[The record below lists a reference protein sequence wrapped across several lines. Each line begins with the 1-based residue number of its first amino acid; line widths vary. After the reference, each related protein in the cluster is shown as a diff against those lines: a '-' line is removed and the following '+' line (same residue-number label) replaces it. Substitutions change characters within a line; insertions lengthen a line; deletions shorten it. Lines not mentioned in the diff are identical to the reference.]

1 LIYSFTLKDGV
12 MSNDNNDTEFAFVID
27 GIIDRNGVIVI
38 ESVKQQDQLRSK
50 GYGEKIKDMYIL
62 ESYEALFLLYCKR
75 LVLKKQKNILDFSN
89 FLQTL
94 LKIDLFIF
102 TKFLIFRDLRTRG
115 YIAKEGFGFGN
126 DFRVYERGE
135 YSRKAAKYVIFGIN
149 EGISIKANTLFQ
161 NIRSIEKMG
170 KEAIIAVIERR
181 GEIIYYKVNQ
191 KRFSQNVKFLP
202 EQKITS

>member
-1 LIYSFTLKDGV
+1 VYL
-12 MSNDNNDTEFAFVID
+12 SNENDIEFAFVID
-27 GIIDRNGVIVI
+27 GIIDRNGVILI
-38 ESVKQQDQLRSK
+38 DSVKQQDQLRSK
-50 GYGEKIKDMYIL
+50 GYGEKIKDRYIL
-62 ESYEALFLLYCKR
+62 ENYEALFLLYSKR
-75 LVLKKQKNILDFSN
+75 LVLTKQNSTLDFST

-94 LKIDLFIF
+94 LKNDLSIF

-115 YIAKEGFGFGN
+115 YIAKEGFGFGD

-149 EGISIKANTLFQ
+149 EGISVKANILFE

-181 GEIIYYKVNQ
+181 GEIIYYKVSR
-191 KRFSQNVKFLP
+191 KKFSPNTKFLP
-202 EQKITS
+202 QQKIT

>member
-1 LIYSFTLKDGV
+1 
-12 MSNDNNDTEFAFVID
+12 MSNDNDMEFAFVIE
-27 GIIDRNGVIVI
+27 GVIHKNGVVLI

-50 GYGEKIKDMYIL
+50 GYGEKIQDMYIV
-62 ESYEALFLLYCKR
+62 ESYEALFLLYSRR
-75 LVLKKQKNILDFSN
+75 LVLKKKKTIVDFSN
-89 FLQTL
+89 FLQML
-94 LKIDLFIF
+94 LKKDLSIF

-135 YSRKAAKYVIFGIN
+135 YSRKPAKYVIFGIN
-149 EGISIKANTLFQ
+149 EGISIKANLLYE

-181 GEIIYYKVNQ
+181 GEIIYYKVNR
-191 KRFSQNVKFLP
+191 KNFTKNNSFPLDKNIEK
-202 EQKITS
+202 

>member
-1 LIYSFTLKDGV
+1 MM
-12 MSNDNNDTEFAFVID
+12 MSNDNETEFAFVIE
-27 GIIDRNGVIVI
+27 GVITRNGVVVI

-50 GYGEKIKDMYIL
+50 GYGEKIQDMYIL
-62 ESYEALFLLYCKR
+62 ESYEALFLLYSKR
-75 LVLKKQKNILDFSN
+75 LFLKKKKTIVDFSN

-94 LKIDLFIF
+94 LKKDLSIF

-135 YSRKAAKYVIFGIN
+135 YSRKPAKYVIFGIN
-149 EGISIKANTLFQ
+149 EGISIKANLLYE

-181 GEIIYYKVNQ
+181 GEIIYYKVNL
-191 KRFSQNVKFLP
+191 KKFTNNIKLLQDKNI
-202 EQKITS
+202 EK

>member
-1 LIYSFTLKDGV
+1 MIYSFTLENLNL
-12 MSNDNNDTEFAFVID
+12 SNDKDTEFAFNID
-27 GIIDRNGVIVI
+27 GMIDQNGVIVV

-62 ESYEALFLLYCKR
+62 ESYEALFLLYYNR
-75 LVLKKQKNILDFSN
+75 LVLKQQKSILDFST

-94 LKIDLFIF
+94 LKIDLSIF

-115 YIAKEGFGFGN
+115 YIPKEGFGFGN

-149 EGISIKANTLFQ
+149 EGLSVEANILFE

-191 KRFSQNVKFLP
+191 KKFSPNIKFLP
-202 EQKITS
+202 HK

>member
-1 LIYSFTLKDGV
+1 M
-12 MSNDNNDTEFAFVID
+12 MSNDNETEFAFVID
-27 GIIDRNGVIVI
+27 GVIHRNGVVVI

-50 GYGEKIKDMYIL
+50 GYGEKIQDMYIL
-62 ESYEALFLLYCKR
+62 ESYEALFLLYSKR
-75 LVLKKQKNILDFSN
+75 LILKKNKTIVDFSN

-94 LKIDLFIF
+94 LKKDLSIF

-135 YSRKAAKYVIFGIN
+135 YSRKPAKYVIFGIN
-149 EGISIKANTLFQ
+149 EGISIKANLLYE

-181 GEIIYYKVNQ
+181 GEIIYYKVNL
-191 KRFSQNVKFLP
+191 KKFTKNIKLP
-202 EQKITS
+202 QDKNTEK

>member
-1 LIYSFTLKDGV
+1 
-12 MSNDNNDTEFAFVID
+12 MSNNNDTEFAFVIE
-27 GIIDRNGVIVI
+27 GIIDRNGLIVI
-38 ESVKQQDQLRSK
+38 ESVKQQDQLRDK
-50 GYGEKIKDMYIL
+50 GYGEKIKNTYTL
-62 ESYEALFLLYCKR
+62 ESYEALFLLYSKR
-75 LVLKKQKNILDFSN
+75 LVLKKQKTILDFSN

-94 LKIDLFIF
+94 LKNDLSIF

-149 EGISIKANTLFQ
+149 EGISIKANHLFE

-181 GEIIYYKVNQ
+181 GEIIYYKVNL
-191 KRFSQNVKFLP
+191 KSFSQNIKLLP
-202 EQKITS
+202 EQNIT

>member
-1 LIYSFTLKDGV
+1 VYL
-12 MSNDNNDTEFAFVID
+12 SNENDIEFAFVID
-27 GIIDRNGVIVI
+27 GIIDRNGVILI
-38 ESVKQQDQLRSK
+38 DSVKQQDQLRSK

-62 ESYEALFLLYCKR
+62 ENYEALFLLYSKR
-75 LVLKKQKNILDFSN
+75 LVLTKQKSTPDFST

-94 LKIDLFIF
+94 LKNDLSIF

-115 YIAKEGFGFGN
+115 YIAKEGFGFGD

-149 EGISIKANTLFQ
+149 EGISVRANILFE

-181 GEIIYYKVNQ
+181 GEIIYYKVSR
-191 KRFSQNVKFLP
+191 KKFSPNTKFLP
-202 EQKITS
+202 QQKIK

>member
-1 LIYSFTLKDGV
+1 LNL
-12 MSNDNNDTEFAFVID
+12 SNDKDTEFAFNID
-27 GIIDRNGVIVI
+27 GMIDQNGVIVV

-62 ESYEALFLLYCKR
+62 ESYEALFLLYYNR
-75 LVLKKQKNILDFSN
+75 LVLKKQKSILDFST

-94 LKIDLFIF
+94 LKIDLSIF

-115 YIAKEGFGFGN
+115 YIPKEGFGFGN

-149 EGISIKANTLFQ
+149 EGLSVKANILFE

-191 KRFSQNVKFLP
+191 KKFSTNIKFLP
-202 EQKITS
+202 HK

>member
-1 LIYSFTLKDGV
+1 LIYSFTLEDAYL
-12 MSNDNNDTEFAFVID
+12 SNDNDTEFAFVID
-27 GIIDRNGVIVI
+27 GMIDRNGVIVI
-38 ESVKQQDQLRSK
+38 DSVKQQDQLRSK

-62 ESYEALFLLYCKR
+62 ENYEALFLLYSKR
-75 LVLKKQKNILDFSN
+75 LVLTKQKSTLDFST

-94 LKIDLFIF
+94 LKNDLSIF

-115 YIAKEGFGFGN
+115 YIAKEGFGFGD

-149 EGISIKANTLFQ
+149 EGISVKANILFE

-181 GEIIYYKVNQ
+181 GEIIYYKVSR
-191 KRFSQNVKFLP
+191 KKFSPNTKFLP
-202 EQKITS
+202 QQKIT

>member
-1 LIYSFTLKDGV
+1 
-12 MSNDNNDTEFAFVID
+12 MSSDNEMEFAFVIE
-27 GIIDRNGVIVI
+27 GLIHKNGVVLI

-50 GYGEKIKDMYIL
+50 GYGEKIQDMYIV
-62 ESYEALFLLYCKR
+62 ESYEALFLLYSRR
-75 LVLKKQKNILDFSN
+75 LVLKKKNTIVDFSN
-89 FLQTL
+89 FLQML
-94 LKIDLFIF
+94 LKKDLSIF

-135 YSRKAAKYVIFGIN
+135 YSKKPAKYIIFGIN
-149 EGISIKANTLFQ
+149 EGISIKANLLYE

-181 GEIIYYKVNQ
+181 GEIIYYKVNRKKFTKNSSFPLDKNIQ
-191 KRFSQNVKFLP
+191 K
-202 EQKITS
+202 

>member
-1 LIYSFTLKDGV
+1 MIYSFTLEDV
-12 MSNDNNDTEFAFVID
+12 YLSNENDIEFAFVID
-27 GIIDRNGVIVI
+27 GIIDRNGVILI
-38 ESVKQQDQLRSK
+38 DSVKQQDQLRSK

-62 ESYEALFLLYCKR
+62 ENYEALFLLYSKR
-75 LVLKKQKNILDFSN
+75 LVLTKQKSTLDFST

-94 LKIDLFIF
+94 LKNDLSIF

-115 YIAKEGFGFGN
+115 YIAKEGFGFGD

-149 EGISIKANTLFQ
+149 EGISVRANILFE

-181 GEIIYYKVNQ
+181 GEIIYYKVSR
-191 KRFSQNVKFLP
+191 KKFSPNTKFLP
-202 EQKITS
+202 QQKIK

>member
-1 LIYSFTLKDGV
+1 LIYSFTLENLNL
-12 MSNDNNDTEFAFVID
+12 SNEKDTEFAFNIE
-27 GIIDRNGVIVI
+27 GMIDRNGVIVV
-38 ESVKQQDQLRSK
+38 EAVKQQDQLRSK

-62 ESYEALFLLYCKR
+62 ESYEALFLLYYNR
-75 LVLKKQKNILDFSN
+75 LVLKKQKSILDFST

-94 LKIDLFIF
+94 LKIDLSIF

-115 YIAKEGFGFGN
+115 YIPKEGFGFGN

-149 EGISIKANTLFQ
+149 EGLSVKANILLE

-191 KRFSQNVKFLP
+191 KKFPPNIKFLP
-202 EQKITS
+202 QQ

>member
-1 LIYSFTLKDGV
+1 MENLNL
-12 MSNDNNDTEFAFVID
+12 SNDKDTEFAFNID
-27 GIIDRNGVIVI
+27 GMIDQNGVIVV

-62 ESYEALFLLYCKR
+62 ESYEALFLLYYNR
-75 LVLKKQKNILDFSN
+75 LVLKKQKSILDFST

-94 LKIDLFIF
+94 LKIDLSIF

-115 YIAKEGFGFGN
+115 YIPKEGFGFGN
-126 DFRVYERGE
+126 DFRVYERGQ

-149 EGISIKANTLFQ
+149 EGLSVKANILFE

-191 KRFSQNVKFLP
+191 KKFSPNIKFLP
-202 EQKITS
+202 HK

>member
-1 LIYSFTLKDGV
+1 MEDVYL
-12 MSNDNNDTEFAFVID
+12 SNENDIEFAFVID
-27 GIIDRNGVIVI
+27 GIIDRNGVILI
-38 ESVKQQDQLRSK
+38 DSVKQQDQLRSK

-62 ESYEALFLLYCKR
+62 ENYEALFLLYSKR
-75 LVLKKQKNILDFSN
+75 LVLTKQKSTLDFST

-94 LKIDLFIF
+94 LKNDLSIF

-115 YIAKEGFGFGN
+115 YIAKEGFGFGD

-149 EGISIKANTLFQ
+149 EGISVKANILFE

-181 GEIIYYKVNQ
+181 GEIIYYKVSR
-191 KRFSQNVKFLP
+191 KKFSPNTKFLP
-202 EQKITS
+202 QQKIK

>member
-1 LIYSFTLKDGV
+1 MM
-12 MSNDNNDTEFAFVID
+12 MSNDNETEFAFVIE
-27 GIIDRNGVIVI
+27 GVITRNGVVII

-50 GYGEKIKDMYIL
+50 GYGEKIQDMYIL
-62 ESYEALFLLYCKR
+62 ESYEALFLLYSKR
-75 LVLKKQKNILDFSN
+75 LFLKKKKTIVDFSN

-94 LKIDLFIF
+94 LKKDLSIF

-135 YSRKAAKYVIFGIN
+135 YSRKPAKYVIFGIN
-149 EGISIKANTLFQ
+149 EGISIKANLLYE

-181 GEIIYYKVNQ
+181 GEIIYYKVNL
-191 KRFSQNVKFLP
+191 KKFTNNIKLLQDKNI
-202 EQKITS
+202 EK

>member
-1 LIYSFTLKDGV
+1 
-12 MSNDNNDTEFAFVID
+12 MSNDNDTEFAFVID

-50 GYGEKIKDMYIL
+50 GYGEKIKDTYIL

-75 LVLKKQKNILDFSN
+75 LVLKKQKTILDFSN

-149 EGISIKANTLFQ
+149 EGISIKANILFQ

-181 GEIIYYKVNQ
+181 GEIIYYKVNL
-191 KRFSQNVKFLP
+191 KKFSRNIKFLP
-202 EQKITS
+202 EQNIT

>member
-1 LIYSFTLKDGV
+1 LIYSFTLEDV
-12 MSNDNNDTEFAFVID
+12 YLSNDNDTEFAFVID
-27 GIIDRNGVIVI
+27 GMIDRNGVIVI
-38 ESVKQQDQLRSK
+38 DSVKQQDQLRSK
-50 GYGEKIKDMYIL
+50 GYGEKINDMYIL
-62 ESYEALFLLYCKR
+62 ENYEALFLLYSKR
-75 LVLKKQKNILDFSN
+75 LVLKKQKSTLDFST

-94 LKIDLFIF
+94 LKNDLSIF

-149 EGISIKANTLFQ
+149 EGISVKANILFE

-181 GEIIYYKVNQ
+181 GEIIYYKVSR
-191 KRFSQNVKFLP
+191 KKFSPNTKFLP
-202 EQKITS
+202 QQKIT

>member
-1 LIYSFTLKDGV
+1 MIYSFTLENLNL
-12 MSNDNNDTEFAFVID
+12 SNDKDTEFAFNID
-27 GIIDRNGVIVI
+27 GMIDQNGVIVV

-62 ESYEALFLLYCKR
+62 ESYEALFLLYYNR
-75 LVLKKQKNILDFSN
+75 LVLKKQKSILDFST

-94 LKIDLFIF
+94 LKIDLSIF

-115 YIAKEGFGFGN
+115 YIPKEGFGFGN

-135 YSRKAAKYVIFGIN
+135 YSRKASKYVIFGIN
-149 EGISIKANTLFQ
+149 EGLSVKANILFE

-191 KRFSQNVKFLP
+191 KKFSPNIKFLP
-202 EQKITS
+202 HK

>member
-1 LIYSFTLKDGV
+1 MFYSFTLEDAYL
-12 MSNDNNDTEFAFVID
+12 SNDNDTEFAFVID
-27 GIIDRNGVIVI
+27 GMIDRNGVIVI
-38 ESVKQQDQLRSK
+38 DSVKQQDQLRSK

-62 ESYEALFLLYCKR
+62 ENYEALFLLYSKR
-75 LVLKKQKNILDFSN
+75 LVLKKQKSTLDFST

-94 LKIDLFIF
+94 LKNDLSIF

-115 YIAKEGFGFGN
+115 YIAKEGFGFGD

-149 EGISIKANTLFQ
+149 EGISVKANILFE

-181 GEIIYYKVNQ
+181 GEIIYYKVSR
-191 KRFSQNVKFLP
+191 KKFSPNTKFLP
-202 EQKITS
+202 QQKIT

>member
-1 LIYSFTLKDGV
+1 MIYSFTLEDV
-12 MSNDNNDTEFAFVID
+12 YLSNENDIEFAFVID
-27 GIIDRNGVIVI
+27 GIIDRNGVILI
-38 ESVKQQDQLRSK
+38 DSVKQQDQLRSK

-62 ESYEALFLLYCKR
+62 ENYEALFLLYSKR
-75 LVLKKQKNILDFSN
+75 LVLTKQKSTLDFST

-94 LKIDLFIF
+94 LKNDLSIF

-115 YIAKEGFGFGN
+115 YIAKEGFGFGD

-149 EGISIKANTLFQ
+149 EGISVKANILFE

-181 GEIIYYKVNQ
+181 GEIIYYKVSR
-191 KRFSQNVKFLP
+191 KKFSPNTKFLP
-202 EQKITS
+202 QQKIT

>member
-1 LIYSFTLKDGV
+1 LNL
-12 MSNDNNDTEFAFVID
+12 SNDKDTEFAFNID
-27 GIIDRNGVIVI
+27 GMIDQNGVIVV

-62 ESYEALFLLYCKR
+62 ESYEALFLLYYNR
-75 LVLKKQKNILDFSN
+75 LVLKKQKSILDFST

-94 LKIDLFIF
+94 LKIDLSIF

-115 YIAKEGFGFGN
+115 YIPKEGFGFGN
-126 DFRVYERGE
+126 DFRVYERGQ

-149 EGISIKANTLFQ
+149 EGLSVKANILFE

-191 KRFSQNVKFLP
+191 KKFSPNIKFLP
-202 EQKITS
+202 HK

>member
-1 LIYSFTLKDGV
+1 LIYSFTLENLNL
-12 MSNDNNDTEFAFVID
+12 SNDKDTDFAFNID
-27 GIIDRNGVIVI
+27 GMIDQNGVIVV

-62 ESYEALFLLYCKR
+62 ESYEALFLLYYNR
-75 LVLKKQKNILDFSN
+75 LVLKKQKSILDFST

-94 LKIDLFIF
+94 LKIDLSIF

-115 YIAKEGFGFGN
+115 YIPKEGFGFGN

-149 EGISIKANTLFQ
+149 EGLSVKANILFE

-191 KRFSQNVKFLP
+191 KKFSPNIKFLP
-202 EQKITS
+202 HK

>member
-1 LIYSFTLKDGV
+1 VYL
-12 MSNDNNDTEFAFVID
+12 SNENDIEFAFVID
-27 GIIDRNGVIVI
+27 GIIDRNGVILI
-38 ESVKQQDQLRSK
+38 DSVKQQDQLRSK

-62 ESYEALFLLYCKR
+62 ENYEALFLLYSKR
-75 LVLKKQKNILDFSN
+75 LVLTKQKSTLDFST

-94 LKIDLFIF
+94 LKNDLSIF

-115 YIAKEGFGFGN
+115 YIAKEGFGFGD

-149 EGISIKANTLFQ
+149 EGISVRANILFE

-181 GEIIYYKVNQ
+181 GEIIYYKVSR
-191 KRFSQNVKFLP
+191 KKFSPNTKFLP
-202 EQKITS
+202 QQKIK

>member
-1 LIYSFTLKDGV
+1 LEDVYL
-12 MSNDNNDTEFAFVID
+12 SNENDIEFAFVID
-27 GIIDRNGVIVI
+27 GIIDRNGVILI
-38 ESVKQQDQLRSK
+38 YSVKQQDQLRSK

-62 ESYEALFLLYCKR
+62 ENYEALFLLYSKR
-75 LVLKKQKNILDFSN
+75 LLLTKHKSTLDFST

-94 LKIDLFIF
+94 LKNDLSIF

-115 YIAKEGFGFGN
+115 YIAKEGFGFGD

-149 EGISIKANTLFQ
+149 EGISVKANILFE

-181 GEIIYYKVNQ
+181 GEIIYYKVSR
-191 KRFSQNVKFLP
+191 KKFSPNTKFLP
-202 EQKITS
+202 QQKIT

>member
-1 LIYSFTLKDGV
+1 VYL
-12 MSNDNNDTEFAFVID
+12 SNENDIEFAFVID
-27 GIIDRNGVIVI
+27 GIIDRNGVILI
-38 ESVKQQDQLRSK
+38 DSVKQQDQLRSK

-62 ESYEALFLLYCKR
+62 ENYEALFLLYSKR
-75 LVLKKQKNILDFSN
+75 LVLTKQKSTLDFST

-94 LKIDLFIF
+94 LKNDLSIF

-115 YIAKEGFGFGN
+115 YIAKEGFGFGD

-149 EGISIKANTLFQ
+149 EGISVRANILFE

-181 GEIIYYKVNQ
+181 GEIIYYKVSR
-191 KRFSQNVKFLP
+191 KKFSPNTKFLP
-202 EQKITS
+202 QQKIT

>member
-1 LIYSFTLKDGV
+1 VYL
-12 MSNDNNDTEFAFVID
+12 SNENDIEFAFVID
-27 GIIDRNGVIVI
+27 GIIDRNGVILI
-38 ESVKQQDQLRSK
+38 DSVKQQDQLRSK

-62 ESYEALFLLYCKR
+62 ENYEALFLLYSKR
-75 LVLKKQKNILDFSN
+75 LVLTKQKSTLDFST

-94 LKIDLFIF
+94 LKNDLSIF

-115 YIAKEGFGFGN
+115 YIAKEGFGFGD

-149 EGISIKANTLFQ
+149 EGISVKANILFE

-181 GEIIYYKVNQ
+181 GEIIYYKVSR
-191 KRFSQNVKFLP
+191 KKFSPNTKFLP
-202 EQKITS
+202 QQKIT

>member
-1 LIYSFTLKDGV
+1 VYL
-12 MSNDNNDTEFAFVID
+12 SNENDIEFAFVID
-27 GIIDRNGVIVI
+27 GIIDRNGVILI
-38 ESVKQQDQLRSK
+38 DSVKQQDQLRSK
-50 GYGEKIKDMYIL
+50 GYGEKIKDIYIL
-62 ESYEALFLLYCKR
+62 ENYEALFLLYSKR
-75 LVLKKQKNILDFSN
+75 LVLTKQKSTLDFST

-94 LKIDLFIF
+94 LKNDLSIF

-115 YIAKEGFGFGN
+115 YIAKEGFGFGD

-149 EGISIKANTLFQ
+149 EGISVRANILFE

-181 GEIIYYKVNQ
+181 GEIIYYKVSR
-191 KRFSQNVKFLP
+191 KKFSPNTKFLP
-202 EQKITS
+202 QQKIK

>member
-1 LIYSFTLKDGV
+1 MYL
-12 MSNDNNDTEFAFVID
+12 SNENDIEFAFVID
-27 GIIDRNGVIVI
+27 GIIDRNGVILI
-38 ESVKQQDQLRSK
+38 DSVKQQDQLRSK
-50 GYGEKIKDMYIL
+50 GYGEKIKDRYIL
-62 ESYEALFLLYCKR
+62 ENYEALFLLYSKR
-75 LVLKKQKNILDFSN
+75 LVLTKQNSTLDFST

-94 LKIDLFIF
+94 LKNDLSIF

-115 YIAKEGFGFGN
+115 YIAKEGFGFGD

-149 EGISIKANTLFQ
+149 EGISVKANILFE

-181 GEIIYYKVNQ
+181 GEIIYYKVSR
-191 KRFSQNVKFLP
+191 KKFSPNTKFLP
-202 EQKITS
+202 QQKIT

>member
-1 LIYSFTLKDGV
+1 LNL
-12 MSNDNNDTEFAFVID
+12 SNDKDTEFAFNID
-27 GIIDRNGVIVI
+27 GMIDQNGVIVV

-62 ESYEALFLLYCKR
+62 ESYEALFLLYYNR
-75 LVLKKQKNILDFSN
+75 LVLKKQKSILDFST

-94 LKIDLFIF
+94 LKIDLSIF

-115 YIAKEGFGFGN
+115 YIPKDGFGFGN

-149 EGISIKANTLFQ
+149 EGLSVKANILFE

-191 KRFSQNVKFLP
+191 KKFSPNIKFLP
-202 EQKITS
+202 HK

>member
-1 LIYSFTLKDGV
+1 LEDVYL
-12 MSNDNNDTEFAFVID
+12 SNENDIEFAFVID
-27 GIIDRNGVIVI
+27 GIIDRNGVILI
-38 ESVKQQDQLRSK
+38 YSVKQQDQLRSK

-62 ESYEALFLLYCKR
+62 ENYEALFLLYSKR
-75 LVLKKQKNILDFSN
+75 LVLKKQKSTLDFST

-94 LKIDLFIF
+94 LKNDLSIF

-115 YIAKEGFGFGN
+115 YIAKEGFGFGD

-149 EGISIKANTLFQ
+149 EGISVKANILFE

-181 GEIIYYKVNQ
+181 GEIIYYKVSR
-191 KRFSQNVKFLP
+191 KKFSPNTKFLP
-202 EQKITS
+202 QQKIK

>member
-1 LIYSFTLKDGV
+1 LNL
-12 MSNDNNDTEFAFVID
+12 SNDKDTEFAFNID
-27 GIIDRNGVIVI
+27 GMIDQNGVIVV

-62 ESYEALFLLYCKR
+62 ESYEALFLLYYNR
-75 LVLKKQKNILDFSN
+75 LVLKKQKSILDFST

-94 LKIDLFIF
+94 LEIDLSIF

-115 YIAKEGFGFGN
+115 YIPKEGFGFGN
-126 DFRVYERGE
+126 DFRVYERGQ

-149 EGISIKANTLFQ
+149 EGLSVKANILFE

-191 KRFSQNVKFLP
+191 KKFSPNIKFLP
-202 EQKITS
+202 HK